1 MPPAIMVPGC
11 WYNRDENFTTQWG
24 YRMQKKPAAA
34 NGISIPV
41 VKPYDL
47 TLSLSAMRSFGP
59 ARAEQRPRFRIAA
72 RMAGKAVIIE
82 VSQDKENK
90 LMATS
95 RPASDNS
102 QVRTIVE
109 WVLFIELDLKPFY
122 RLIAGNP
129 KLAFITQNLYG
140 LKPSRPASLF
150 EMAVTAITEQQLS
163 LASAYSI
170 RNRIVQ
176 RFGEPV
182 GDLRVFPEP
191 EALAKA
197 SLKDLRS
204 CGLSRQ
210 KSEYI
215 RGLANEIV
223 AGSLDLDSLK
233 SMDIG
238 KARELLMNLR
248 GFGRWSA
255 DYVLVR
261 GLARTD
267 CVPSDDLGIRDV
279 IGQYL
284 GTGHRL
290 TSQEVN
296 EKLEPFRPYRGLLA
310 FYFLVAHRLNI
321 DLSN

>member
-1 MPPAIMVPGC
+1 
-11 WYNRDENFTTQWG
+11 
-24 YRMQKKPAAA
+24 MQKKQAAA
-34 NGISIPV
+34 NGISIPIV
-41 VKPYDL
+41 EPYDL

-59 ARAEQRPRFRIAA
+59 AHAEHRPGLRIAA
-72 RMAGKAVIIE
+72 RVAGKAAIIE
-82 VSQDKENK
+82 VSRDKENR
-90 LMATS
+90 LTATS
-95 RPASDNS
+95 RPAADDS
-102 QVRTIVE
+102 QVRAVVE
-109 WVLFIELDLKPFY
+109 WVLFTELDLKPFY
-122 RLIAGNP
+122 RLIDGNP
-129 KLAFITQNLYG
+129 KLAFITQKLYG

-150 EMAVTAITEQQLS
+150 EMMVTAITEQQLS

-182 GDLRVFPEP
+182 ADLWVFPEP
-191 EALAKA
+191 EALAGT
-197 SLKDLRS
+197 SLEDLRQ

-210 KSEYI
+210 KSDYI
-215 RGLANEIV
+215 RVLANDI
-223 AGSLDLDSLK
+223 GTGKLDLDSLK
-233 SMDIG
+233 SMDTG

-284 GTGHRL
+284 GSGHRL
-290 TSQEVN
+290 TAEEVDK
-296 EKLEPFRPYRGLLA
+296 KLELFQPYRGLLA
-310 FYFLVAHRLNI
+310 FYLLVAHRLNI
-321 DLSN
+321 DSSN